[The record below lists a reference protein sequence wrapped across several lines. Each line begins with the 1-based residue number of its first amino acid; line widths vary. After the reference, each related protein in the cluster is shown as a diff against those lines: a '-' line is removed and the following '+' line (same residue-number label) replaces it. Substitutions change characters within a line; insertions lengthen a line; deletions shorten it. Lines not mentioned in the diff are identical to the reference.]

1 MNLSHDSIKNLAKI
15 WKIIWNLSQV
25 IFSESFSF
33 FNLSYYCAC
42 IQYEQS
48 SSPERKAPFFSPL
61 LWYTIVILSV
71 VERKQQQMPH
81 KGAINSFLIHCLW
94 SALANGWNQKKKYS
108 ASHSLNFIYM
118 MLWAM
123 SKNYSTSLFWFGHC
137 CWWLNFQHHLIVKF

>member
-1 MNLSHDSIKNLAKI
+1 MILLKI
-15 WKIIWNLSQV
+15 SLKYEKLFGIYHK
-25 IFSESFSF
+25 SF
-33 FNLSYYCAC
+33 FLKAFLFSIFLIIVPC

-94 SALANGWNQKKKYS
+94 SALANGWNQKRYS